1 MEGDGCEMEN
11 KIDKRQ
17 IYPTDITVIIP
28 SLNPNNRI
36 VELVKDLVK
45 IGYKEIIIVNDGSTG
60 DSINIFNLLETF
72 PQCTILNHPENF
84 GKGRALRTAFEW
96 ILDNNDGQSGYTEG
110 VITVDGDGQH
120 LPKDIMACCE
130 AMIDTPDS
138 VILGCRDFSESG
150 VPPKSYMGNNITS
163 FVFRIGCGIKLSD
176 TQTGLRAIPAKF
188 LPFMLNVS
196 GDRFEYETNMLLEM
210 KRAGIQFKE
219 VKIETVYEEGN
230 RGTHFRAIRDSA
242 LIYTL
247 IMKFI
252 LSSCIASFIDE
263 GAFYLFVKLSYIMLH
278 QYSILMCTIFAR
290 IISSFVN
297 FNTNRKVV
305 FNCKKSYKRTM
316 IRYYCLCIPQAL
328 VSAGCVWLISHLVS
342 SRIPW
347 IVTLI
352 KIFVDTILFFISFR
366 IQREWVFNEKNTE

>member
-1 MEGDGCEMEN
+1 MD
-11 KIDKRQ
+11 KQIDKRQ
-17 IYPTDITVIIP
+17 INPTDITVVIP
-28 SLNPNNRI
+28 SLNPDNRI
-36 VELVKDLVK
+36 IQLVKELVQ

-60 DSINIFNLLETF
+60 ESINIFKMLQAF
-72 PQCTILNHPENF
+72 PQCIILNHPENL
-84 GKGRALRTAFEW
+84 GKGRALRTAFKWFLE
-96 ILDNNDGQSGYTEG
+96 NNVSQPCYPQG

-120 LPKDIMACCE
+120 LPKDIVACCE
-130 AMIDTPDS
+130 ALLDTPDS
-138 VILGCRDFSESG
+138 VILGCRDFSGNG

-163 FVFRIGCGIKLSD
+163 FVFRIGCGIRLSD
-176 TQTGLRAIPAKF
+176 TQTGLRAIPSKF

-219 VKIETVYEEGN
+219 VKIETVYMEGN
-230 RGTHFRAIRDSA
+230 SGTHFRAIRDSA

-247 IMKFI
+247 ILKFI
-252 LSSCIASFIDE
+252 LSSCIASLIDE
-263 GAFYLFVKLSYIMLH
+263 SAFYLFVKLSDVMFH
-278 QYSILMCTIFAR
+278 QYSILLCTIFAR

-305 FNCKKSYKRTM
+305 FNCNKSYKRTM

-328 VSAGCVWLISHLVS
+328 VSAGCVWLISYLVA
-342 SRIPW
+342 SRTPW
-347 IVTLI
+347 IVTLL